1 MNGRGRGEKERG
13 VRREGGR
20 DGRGEKER
28 DGGEGG
34 KREEKQRHNEK
45 MDYTRQAET
54 DRQTGRQE
62 A

>member
-13 VRREGGR
+13 VRREGGGMGGER
-20 DGRGEKER
+20 RREMGRGA
-28 DGGEGG
+28 
-34 KREEKQRHNEK
+34 KREEKQRHNENGLH
-45 MDYTRQAET
+45 RQAET